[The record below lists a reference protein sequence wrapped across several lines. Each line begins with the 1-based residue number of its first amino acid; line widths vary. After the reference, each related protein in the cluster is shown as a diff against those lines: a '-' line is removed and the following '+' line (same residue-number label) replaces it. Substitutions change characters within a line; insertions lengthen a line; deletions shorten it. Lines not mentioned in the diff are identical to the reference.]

1 MTTTILTDDLVVEIL
16 SRLPLKSFC
25 RFKCVSKSW
34 LAFSSD
40 LHYRQKLPRTP
51 VGLLYQKREHDTAI
65 HLAGLPSSDRDIDTT
80 LSFVPCTKH
89 PLELK
94 YCSNGLV
101 LCYHGGMSSK
111 EISDA
116 IVCNPATQEWM
127 TLPDTEPGPA
137 SSSSPNGGYDTKVK
151 VFLSEDFTW
160 SSCLWETDDAFDGYS
175 LFLNGVL
182 YVEHLWGHYLLAHDA
197 PDTCTQLLNHRT
209 FRLPG
214 FPYGPDQRFYCFD
227 GRLCQSSGV
236 LCYAQQESDGCM
248 IQIWSLEGSDRWVV
262 KRRLSMNNVFGRD
275 IMLRTSN
282 DGFWYFDYEIL
293 AFDLERELVILADT
307 IANNKI
313 ISYSI
318 STGKVCQI
326 LNIPRFIDLYRSLL
340 YVPYYGKFPASVFH
354 GAQDKC

>member
-137 SSSSPNGGYDTKVK
+137 VSYAHLNTSMSSN
-151 VFLSEDFTW
+151 LSQAQAQMVDMT
-160 SSCLWETDDAFDGYS
+160 LK
-175 LFLNGVL
+175 L
-182 YVEHLWGHYLLAHDA
+182 
-197 PDTCTQLLNHRT
+197 RT